1 MRMQNGQKD
10 FVHASARMAAPPM
23 MWLTARK
30 RSAAKLRSANWLLKN
45 IPTIAA
51 TGKPLRIHVCSEAV
65 KPRLGKYP
73 KTNGYHAPQ
82 MNNSRTIMRKSLK
95 RTALF
100 IGVGQTLRKGEAKWQ
115 ALLRSARVSW
125 RSLICLAAV
134 VLPRRATD

>member
-1 MRMQNGQKD
+1 M
-10 FVHASARMAAPPM
+10 
-23 MWLTARK
+23 
-30 RSAAKLRSANWLLKN
+30 
-45 IPTIAA
+45 PTIAA
-51 TGKPLRIHVCSEAV
+51 TGKPLSIQVCCEAV

-115 ALLRSARVSW
+115 ALPTDTWQGSCRFGLAVGSICSNLPAR
-125 RSLICLAAV
+125 
-134 VLPRRATD
+134 